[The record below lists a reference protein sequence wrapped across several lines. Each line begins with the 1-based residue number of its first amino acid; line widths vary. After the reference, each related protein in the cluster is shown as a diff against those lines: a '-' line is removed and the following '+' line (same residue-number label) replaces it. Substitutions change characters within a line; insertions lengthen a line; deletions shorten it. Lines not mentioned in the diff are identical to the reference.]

1 MSPDPPAAG
10 GPAPA
15 PDDAVRLAWRRA
27 LAAARDR
34 GLRPGSPAGSGT
46 ARRAGGRYRQPSS
59 PVEGSGAGP
68 GARDPQPLADLAQR
82 VVKDAGWDGSVAVG
96 GVIGRWRE
104 VVGDSVADHCQPT
117 GFGDGVLT
125 VRAETTAWAT
135 QLRMLSGDLKRRL
148 NDVVGSG
155 VVDRID
161 VLAPDAPS
169 WRRGR
174 WTVQGRGARDTYG

>member
-1 MSPDPPAAG
+1 MSPAPPPAER
-10 GPAPA
+10 APE

-34 GLRPGSPAGSGT
+34 GLRPGSPAGSGLS
-46 ARRAGGRYRQPSS
+46 RRPGSRYRQVPA
-59 PVEGSGAGP
+59 PTEGSGAGP
-68 GARDPQPLADLAQR
+68 SARDPQPLADLAHR
-82 VVKDAGWDGSVAVG
+82 VVKEAGWDGSVAVG

-104 VVGDSVADHCQPT
+104 VVGDSVADHCRPT

-135 QLRMLSGDLKRRL
+135 QLRMLSGDLQRRL
-148 NDVVGSG
+148 NEVVGAG
-155 VVDRID
+155 VVDRIE